1 MAMRSRPGSAAR
13 RPPLLRGSAPAIGA
27 LLLQFS
33 VALADPALVRRGEE
47 IAAARCATCHAIGPT
62 GTSPQPIVPPLRT
75 LHEDFPIEMLANA
88 LGTGVLSGHDEMP
101 MFDLGLDDTRALLA
115 YIDSLKPD
123 GPQYL
128 VPPSP
133 GR

>member
-1 MAMRSRPGSAAR
+1 
-13 RPPLLRGSAPAIGA
+13 
-27 LLLQFS
+27 
-33 VALADPALVRRGEE
+33 
-47 IAAARCATCHAIGPT
+47 
-62 GTSPQPIVPPLRT
+62 

-128 VPPSP
+128 APPSP